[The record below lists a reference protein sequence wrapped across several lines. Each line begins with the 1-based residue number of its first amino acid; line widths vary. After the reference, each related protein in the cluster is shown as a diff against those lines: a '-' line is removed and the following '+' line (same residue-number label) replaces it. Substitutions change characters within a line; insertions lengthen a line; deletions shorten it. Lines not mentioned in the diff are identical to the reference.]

1 MEDPQMALARFY
13 VEQYLRSKSFTT
25 KSLRD
30 LPEEQARRLMV
41 EASTYAALKL
51 AEVETRAHMV
61 GDIHGNPQSE

>member
-25 KSLRD
+25 KSLHD
-30 LPEEQARRLMV
+30 LPEEQVKRLMV

-61 GDIHGNPQSE
+61 GDMHGDPQSD

>member
-25 KSLRD
+25 KNLHD
-30 LPEEQARRLMV
+30 LPEDQVRRLMV

-61 GDIHGNPQSE
+61 GDIHGNAPAE

>member
-1 MEDPQMALARFY
+1 MEDSQAGLARLY
-13 VEQYLRSKSFTT
+13 VEQYLRSKSFST

-30 LPEEQARRLMV
+30 LPEEEARRLMV

-51 AEVETRAHMV
+51 AEVETRAHMM